1 MTFKL
6 TFKELQLQSPKLNK
20 YWEEN
25 SEWIGKQI
33 VDAYFGGYRSILLTI
48 NTSKE
53 QLEFISIKLKELG
66 YRNDIEKVFQSEH
79 DEYKIN
85 VIF

>member
-25 SEWIGKQI
+25 SEWIGKQVI
-33 VDAYFGGYRSILLTI
+33 DAYNSGRKSICLTI
-48 NTSKE
+48 NTSNE
-53 QLEFISIKLKELG
+53 QLEFIAIKLKELG
-66 YRNDIEKVFQSEH
+66 YNVKLEEFDYDDTYQIEVKF
-79 DEYKIN
+79 
-85 VIF
+85 

>member
-20 YWEEN
+20 YWDEN

-33 VDAYFGGYRSILLTI
+33 VDAYNSERKSICLTI
-48 NTSKE
+48 NTSNE
-53 QLEFISIKLKELG
+53 QLEFIAIKLKELG
-66 YRNDIEKVFQSEH
+66 YNVKLEEYDYTDTYQIEVKF
-79 DEYKIN
+79 
-85 VIF
+85 